1 MHIFIYVCL
10 YISIH
15 LYLHIC
21 MCYMYVTK
29 AFVAPQ
35 SGLKP
40 RCPSASCPRPRGG
53 IRPCGGICPRGGS
66 CPRGSSCLR
75 GGIRSRSGSADLR
88 HEHDQ
93 LRRCS
98 HLVTNPLGALCT
110 SGADRFGHL
119 RPGVDVHGSAHEHPC

>member
-1 MHIFIYVCL
+1 MFIYIHTYL
-10 YISIH
+10 YI
-15 LYLHIC
+15 
-21 MCYMYVTK
+21 YMYMLHVCNESIRRAAVWAQATLSLR
-29 AFVAPQ
+29 Q
-35 SGLKP
+35 L
-40 RCPSASCPRPRGG
+40 PSPSQRNLPLRRNLTSRRKLPSR
-53 IRPCGGICPRGGS
+53 RT